1 MCILLWTLPNNNHP
15 RFKFAFAS
23 NRDES
28 LDRDTAR
35 AAFWDVDSI
44 LLKAQAAQGDNDE
57 HLDPP
62 TSLPS
67 PSSSS
72 PLTTFNDHV
81 AHCNVGILSGQDTQP
96 SMAINYIVKETTLTR
111 TGEEKETLSLS
122 TEDIPGTW
130 LGISTHGD
138 LVALT
143 NYREALDYVP
153 EINPPKMSRGKV
165 CGEYLVSMAKMHS
178 GSKPNEDQAERWI
191 KKRSANWEN
200 EFEGLNLLVVQGA
213 GDFQCIAGNRD
224 GSGATTYRK
233 KVRKSSSPPTLVREL
248 LPFSVTGVSNSV
260 YARPWVKIDKGV
272 QAMSNVLNKSL
283 TLFGYEAQAHLQ
295 SKRKCK
301 LIRSSDGTRRDKRRG
316 SDDTCL
322 VDDSTLELAWLVL
335 ETLSFMKSI
344 TAPIDMNTATITGLL
359 TGFRERVFIPKIHFG
374 KPDHP
379 YGTRSST
386 VVLFGRESNI
396 AVYAEKAWYGPVDPV
411 TKARPLYE
419 ADSADGLVWWQG
431 TIGQSPKEWSL
442 IQGDALESMLK
453 AAREL
458 KHT

>member
-1 MCILLWTLPNNNHP
+1 M
-15 RFKFAFAS
+15 
-23 NRDES
+23 
-28 LDRDTAR
+28 
-35 AAFWDVDSI
+35 DSI
-44 LLKAQAAQGDNDE
+44 LLKAQAAPGDNDE
-57 HLDPP
+57 HLDPS

-72 PLTTFNDHV
+72 SLTASNDHV
-81 AHCNVGILSGQDTQP
+81 AHCDVGILSGQDTQP
-96 SMAINYIVKETTLTR
+96 SKAINYIVKETTFTR
-111 TGEEKETLSLS
+111 TGKEKETLSLS
-122 TEDIPGTW
+122 TKGIPGTW

-153 EINPPKMSRGKV
+153 ETNPPKLSRGKV
-165 CGEYLVSMAKMHS
+165 CGEYLVSMAMMHS
-178 GSKPNEDQAERWI
+178 GSKPNEDQAEHWI
-191 KKRSANWEN
+191 KKRSENWEK

-224 GSGATTYRK
+224 GSGTTIYRK

-248 LPFSVTGVSNSV
+248 QPFSVTGVSNSV

-283 TLFGYEAQAHLQ
+283 TLFGYETQARLQ
-295 SKRKCK
+295 SNRNRKH
-301 LIRSSDGTRRDKRRG
+301 LLSSDGTKSEKRRG
-316 SDDTCL
+316 SDDTSL

-344 TAPIDMNTATITGLL
+344 TAPIDLNTITTASLL
-359 TGFRERVFIPKIHFG
+359 TGFRERVFIPQIHFG
-374 KPDHP
+374 QPDHL

-396 AVYAEKAWYGPVDPV
+396 AVYAEKTWYGPADPI
-411 TKARPLYE
+411 TKARPHYE

-431 TIGQSPKEWSL
+431 TIGQSSREWSL

-453 AAREL
+453 AARKL
-458 KHT
+458 RHM